1 MNQRT
6 LVALAVCGVCALAG
20 VVGAADVFLEATRP
34 DFQKISL
41 GVVSIENNGGP
52 DWLGGR
58 LEEVLKKDVKR
69 SLVFELMDLPSLGIK
84 VRDVGNGVGNGSKAI
99 FKQAAENGV
108 SVLVWGKAGLKK
120 GRKRRRRQ
128 HGRLRLRQ
136 RQRRGGR
143 REAIRRNTFRCP
155 AHGPPICR

>member
-6 LVALAVCGVCALAG
+6 FIGLVLSSVGALAG

-34 DFQKISL
+34 DFQKIPL
-41 GVVSIENNGGP
+41 GVVSIENTGGP

-84 VRDVGNGVGNGSKAI
+84 VRDVGNGLGNGSKDV

-108 SVLVWGKAGLKK
+108 
-120 GRKRRRRQ
+120 
-128 HGRLRLRQ
+128 
-136 RQRRGGR
+136 
-143 REAIRRNTFRCP
+143 AIECQLIATMVYELED
-155 AHGPPICR
+155 

>member
-6 LVALAVCGVCALAG
+6 FIGLILCCLCALTG

-34 DFQKISL
+34 DFQKIPL

-58 LEEVLKKDVKR
+58 LEEVLKKDLKR

-84 VRDVGNGVGNGSKAI
+84 VRDVGNGLGNGSKAV
-99 FKQAAENGV
+99 FKQAAETACRCWCGAR
-108 SVLVWGKAGLKK
+108 LV
-120 GRKRRRRQ
+120 
-128 HGRLRLRQ
+128 
-136 RQRRGGR
+136 
-143 REAIRRNTFRCP
+143 
-155 AHGPPICR
+155 

>member
-6 LVALAVCGVCALAG
+6 LVVLVLSGVCALAG
-20 VVGAADVFLEATRP
+20 VVGAAEVFLEATRP

-84 VRDVGNGVGNGSKAI
+84 VRDVGNGVGNGSKAV
-99 FKQAAENGV
+99 FK
-108 SVLVWGKAGLKK
+108 
-120 GRKRRRRQ
+120 
-128 HGRLRLRQ
+128 
-136 RQRRGGR
+136 
-143 REAIRRNTFRCP
+143 
-155 AHGPPICR
+155 